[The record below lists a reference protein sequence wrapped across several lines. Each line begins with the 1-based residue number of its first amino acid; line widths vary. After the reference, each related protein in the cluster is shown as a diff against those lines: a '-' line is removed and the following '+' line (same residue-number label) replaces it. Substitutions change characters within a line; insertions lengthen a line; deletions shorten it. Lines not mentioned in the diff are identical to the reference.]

1 MIYND
6 NDIERLIGNVY
17 KGKTT
22 VEKPPQKLYAQ
33 IAQHLGEGVKIGF
46 GTSDPNSIMLENLID
61 NVHYFSAAKT
71 FQQVKQMQEA
81 IIGSNG
87 HRVPYTEFKKS
98 ALGIFETYNR
108 DWLKTEYNTAV
119 GQSQNAELWENI
131 MRDVELFPILTYV
144 TTQDERV
151 CPICAPL
158 DRFTARASDS
168 IWGKIMPSNH
178 FGCLCTVVQQEEGDV
193 LLSKNKPSLDNIP
206 KEFQFNPGQTQK
218 VFPPSHPYFKVEK
231 KYEKLKEN
239 NFNLPAYKTD

>member
-1 MIYND
+1 LKYSENDIDRLFNNIYN
-6 NDIERLIGNVY
+6 
-17 KGKTT
+17 GKTT
-22 VEKPPQKLYAQ
+22 VQKPPQKLYSQ
-33 IAQHLGEGVKIGF
+33 IAQHLGEGVRMGF
-46 GTSDPNSIMLENLID
+46 GSSDPNSIMLEDLVD
-61 NVHYFSAAKT
+61 NVYYFSAAKT

-87 HRVPYTEFKKS
+87 HRVPYSEFKKT
-98 ALGIFETYNR
+98 AFEIFDTYNT

-131 MRDVELFPILTYV
+131 MRDAELFPILTYI

-158 DRFTARASDS
+158 DRFTARATDS

-178 FGCLCTVVQQEEGDV
+178 YNCLCTVVQQEDGV
-193 LLSKNKPSLDNIP
+193 ALSTNKPDIENIP
-206 KEFQFNPGQTQK
+206 PEFQFNPGESRM